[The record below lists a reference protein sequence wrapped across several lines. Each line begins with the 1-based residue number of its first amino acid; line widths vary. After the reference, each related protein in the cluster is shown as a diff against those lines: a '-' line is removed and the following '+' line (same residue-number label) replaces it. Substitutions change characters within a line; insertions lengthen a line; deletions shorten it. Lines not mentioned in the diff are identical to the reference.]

1 MPAAGE
7 RKRLLVF
14 EDFHPLPHL
23 PERKFR
29 SSGLCRGAPP
39 PDFWVEEAG
48 LRERAVVL
56 LYQKSSI
63 FTTLI
68 RNLRGI
74 LILFT

>member
-1 MPAAGE
+1 MQE

-14 EDFHPLPHL
+14 EDFYSLPHL

-29 SSGLCRGAPP
+29 SSGCTETNGPP

-63 FTTLI
+63 FATLI